1 MRVIAALRLPLVG
14 GGGDDGG
21 APGANDEHYKTGPG
35 S

>member
-14 GGGDDGG
+14 GGGDDG
-21 APGANDEHYKTGPG
+21 APGANDEHYKTGTG